1 MKTIRLLFA
10 LVLMLGAGSVFAQSL
25 TVHVTGH
32 VTDQQTNL
40 PIASHLVAA
49 SVLPDS
55 LNYNMPYSD
64 TTLTDQSG
72 AYSLTFI
79 LQFVPGTVSFFTV
92 GTPDC
97 TGTWVQQVF
106 IYSGSATSFTA
117 NFSICND
124 SIIPPS
130 PCENFIGITGIQSL
144 TVGFV
149 GMLANTQAASYTWD
163 FGDNHSGTGQ
173 YVTHTYAQQGFYN
186 VTLLTVT
193 ANGCFDESTFP
204 LVLMDSI
211 NPPSDCQNIINIG
224 NIQGLTA
231 TLQGSLLNGQTASY
245 SWDLGDGNTASGQN
259 VTHTYAQQGNYNV
272 TLSTVT
278 PDSCM
283 STSVFMLMLSD
294 STNTGCSAVFI
305 ATSTSNP
312 MSIAFQAITP
322 NALPMQFTWEF
333 GDGTTGSGQNITHT
347 YGNPGTYMVQLIS
360 SDSICTSVYVA
371 PVTVPIDSTGTL
383 NINGYVI
390 ATNNFVYNAQ
400 VTLFGINP
408 AGYFYPA
415 ESTYTNPNGW
425 FNFMNVS
432 EGTYI
437 ILAIPAS
444 DSMNASQY
452 LPTFYGDVVFW
463 DQATE
468 IILGAPQ
475 NPYTINLQSF
485 DSIGSGGGY
494 IGGQLLGGG
503 KAMMTGGQEI
513 LLLDL
518 SNTPV
523 RITYTDA
530 QGNFSFASLPFGDYL
545 VSPMVTGS
553 TTVPTQVNLNA
564 SNPTASVVMTI
575 NGNTITGISKTEP
588 TSQIENI
595 YPNPAVSEISVNI
608 KSAGN
613 VKMQILDATGKTIV
627 LQNNAVPA
635 NGKLLTIPVSGLTPG
650 LYFLV
655 IQDEN
660 GNTSSKR
667 FVKN

>member
-10 LVLMLGAGSVFAQSL
+10 LILMFGAGSINAQ
-25 TVHVTGH
+25 TVTVLINGH
-32 VTDQQTNL
+32 VMDEQTNV
-40 PIASHLVAA
+40 PIVNHVVEVKIYA
-49 SVLPDS
+49 DS
-55 LNYNMPYSD
+55 SN
-64 TTLTDQSG
+64 TSG
-72 AYSLTFI
+72 AYFATGLTNPSGFYSI
-79 LQFVPGTVSFFTV
+79 PAVFQFTPGIVTPIYV
-92 GTPDC
+92 GTTDC
-97 TGTWVQQVF
+97 MMMYVGNVLYYTGSQTAF
-106 IYSGSATSFTA
+106 ISD
-117 NFSICND
+117 FSICND

-130 PCENFIGITGIQSL
+130 PCENNIGITGIQSL
-144 TVGFV
+144 TVGFKGSV
-149 GMLANTQAASYTWD
+149 ANTQVATYTWD
-163 FGDNHSGTGQ
+163 FGDNYSGTGE

-186 VTLLTVT
+186 VTLQTVT

-211 NPPSDCQNIINIG
+211 NPPSDCQNIITVG
-224 NIQGLTA
+224 SIQGLTA
-231 TLQGSLLNGQTASY
+231 TLQGNMLNGQAASY
-245 SWDLGDGNTASGQN
+245 FWDLGDGHSASGQN
-259 VTHTYAQQGNYNV
+259 VTHTYAQQGYYNV
-272 TLSTVT
+272 TLSTIT

-305 ATSTSNP
+305 ATPTSNP

-333 GDGTTGSGQNITHT
+333 GDGTTGSGQSTTHT

-360 SDSICTSVYVA
+360 SNSVCTSVFSA

-383 NINGYVI
+383 NINGYVV
-390 ATNNFVYNAQ
+390 ATNNIVYNAQ
-400 VTLFGINP
+400 VTLFGINA
-408 AGYFYPA
+408 AGYFYPTQ
-415 ESTYTNPNGW
+415 STYTNPNGW
-425 FNFMNVS
+425 YNFMNVIA
-432 EGTYI
+432 GTYI

-468 IILGAPQ
+468 IVLGVPQ
-475 NPYTINLQSF
+475 NPYNINLQSF

-503 KAMMTGGQEI
+503 KAMMTGGQEV

-523 RITYTDA
+523 RVTYTDA

-564 SNPTASVVMTI
+564 SNPTASIVMTI
-575 NGNTITGISKTEP
+575 NGNTITGISKAEP
-588 TSQIENI
+588 TSQIGNI
-595 YPNPAVSEISVNI
+595 YPNPAVSEISVNV
-608 KSAGN
+608 KSEGN

-627 LQNNAVPA
+627 LQNITVPA

-650 LYFLV
+650 LYFMV

>member
-10 LVLMLGAGSVFAQSL
+10 LVLMFGAGSVFAQSL

-49 SVLPDS
+49 SVFPDS

-64 TTLTDQSG
+64 TTLTDPSG

-97 TGTWVQQVF
+97 MGTWVQQVF
-106 IYSGSATSFTA
+106 TFSGSATGFTA

-124 SIIPPS
+124 SIVPPS
-130 PCENFIGITGIQSL
+130 PCQNAIGVTGIQSL

-173 YVTHTYAQQGFYN
+173 YVTHTYAQQGLYN
-186 VTLLTVT
+186 VTLQTVT

-224 NIQGLTA
+224 NILGLTA

-245 SWDLGDGNTASGQN
+245 FWDLGDGNTASGQN
-259 VTHTYAQQGNYNV
+259 VTHTYAQQGYYNV

-305 ATSTSNP
+305 ATPANNP
-312 MSIAFQAITP
+312 MTIAFQAIAS

-333 GDGTTGSGQNITHT
+333 GDGTTGSGQSTTHT

-360 SDSICTSVYVA
+360 SNSVCTSVFSA

-390 ATNNFVYNAQ
+390 ATNNIVYNAQ

-408 AGYFYPA
+408 AGYFYPTQ
-415 ESTYTNPNGW
+415 STYTNPNGW
-425 FNFMNVS
+425 YNFMNVS
-432 EGTYI
+432 AGTYI

-452 LPTFYGDVVFW
+452 LPTFYGDVIFW

-468 IILGAPQ
+468 IVLGVPQ
-475 NPYTINLQSF
+475 NPYNINLQSF

-503 KAMMTGGQEI
+503 KAMMTGGQEV

-523 RITYTDA
+523 RMTYTDA

-575 NGNTITGISKTEP
+575 NGNSITGISKAEP

-627 LQNNAVPA
+627 LQNITVPA